1 MRGLRPPPPPPPPPL
16 PSLQVGNIA
25 PVAIGAALSAD
36 VPLRDALLVSVPACY
51 AAASLGF
58 VAVGFSLR
66 TAAEAKTE
74 KAE

>member
-1 MRGLRPPPPPPPPPL
+1 M
-16 PSLQVGNIA
+16 
-25 PVAIGAALSAD
+25 AIGAALSAD

-66 TAAEAKTE
+66 TAAEAKAE